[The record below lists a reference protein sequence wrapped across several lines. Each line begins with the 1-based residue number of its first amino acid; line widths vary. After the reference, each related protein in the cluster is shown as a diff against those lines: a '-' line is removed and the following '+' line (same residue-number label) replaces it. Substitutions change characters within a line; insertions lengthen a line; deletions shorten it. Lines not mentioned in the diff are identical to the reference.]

1 MKLDFLSSMRIRL
14 TLWYTTVLALVLLI
28 FAVTSYSY
36 LARAARQRTDA
47 SLSDTLDSLIS
58 TFNTELNDEGQ
69 TIEVSAQEAA
79 LGLHFH
85 DRQLIIYDSSNQV
98 LVASST
104 PSGVASNSNW
114 FLAPDVSEHLLAL
127 TADAV
132 SGRSFSLFPFG
143 REQLRAV
150 ASIVPAKDQSL
161 KFVVVNSLRDESQ
174 SLVQTRRAFYIA
186 VPLALLIA
194 AVGGYLLARKS
205 LAPVVSMGEQA
216 AHIGAANLSQ
226 RIPVPGNNREL
237 GRLAEI
243 FNDLLG
249 RLDKSFAQQKRF
261 MADASHELR
270 TPVAVIV
277 GESEV
282 VLSQPRATDE
292 YRDSLSIV
300 NDEGRRLTRLVEDLF
315 TLARADSGEYPL
327 VMSDFYLDES
337 VNESVRSVRSLAA
350 QKELEL
356 LYRPPETEIA
366 YRGDEAVI
374 TRMVMNLL
382 QNAIK
387 FTPANGRI
395 EVGLKQN
402 CTNWEISVS
411 DSGEGIPEQARQQVF
426 ERFFRVDKVRS
437 RQNLLSG
444 SGAGLGLSI
453 AKWAAELHGGKI
465 VLERTGAHGTTFVIY
480 LPTQANEASAKLKKQ
495 TRISVVGKGGLPP
508 LPTD

>member
-1 MKLDFLSSMRIRL
+1 MKFDFLSSMHIRL
-14 TLWYTTVLALVLLI
+14 TFWYTSVLALVLLI
-28 FAVTSYSY
+28 FALTSYSY

-69 TIEVSAQEAA
+69 TIAVSAQEAA
-79 LGLHFH
+79 MGLHFH
-85 DRQLIIYDSSNQV
+85 DRQLIIYDLNNRV
-98 LVASST
+98 LVASIT
-104 PSGVASNSNW
+104 PGELSSNSNW
-114 FLAPDVSEHLLAL
+114 FLASSVSDDLLAL
-127 TADAV
+127 TSSAAN
-132 SGRSFSLFPFG
+132 GRAFSLFPFNQ
-143 REQLRAV
+143 EQLRAV

-161 KFVVVNSLRDESQ
+161 KFVVVNSLRDENQ
-174 SLVQTRRAFYIA
+174 SLVQTRRAFYVA

-205 LAPVVSMGEQA
+205 LAPVISIGEQA

-226 RIPVPGNNREL
+226 RIPVPKTNREL

-249 RLDKSFAQQKRF
+249 RLEKSFAQQKRF

-282 VLSQPRATDE
+282 ALSQPRDTDE
-292 YRDSLSIV
+292 YRESLNIV

-327 VMSDFYLDES
+327 VLSDFYLDES

-350 QKELEL
+350 QKDLEL
-356 LYRPPETEIA
+356 SYHPPEAEIA

-374 TRMVMNLL
+374 TRMMMNLL

-402 CTNWEISVS
+402 GSNWEISIS
-411 DSGEGIPEQARQQVF
+411 DSGEGISETARAHVF
-426 ERFFRVDKVRS
+426 ERFFRVDKARS
-437 RQNLLSG
+437 RKNILNG

-453 AKWAAELHGGKI
+453 AKWAAELHGGQI
-465 VLERTGAHGTTFVIY
+465 VLEKTGPYGTTFIVC
-480 LPTQANEASAKLKKQ
+480 LPTQGNEVSAKLKKQ
-495 TRISVVGKGGLPP
+495 TGVSAVGKGGLSP
-508 LPTD
+508 LTTD

>member
-14 TLWYTTVLALVLLI
+14 TLWYTSVLALVLLI

-85 DRQLIIYDSSNQV
+85 DRQLIIYDAHNQV
-98 LVASST
+98 LVSSSA
-104 PSGVASNSNW
+104 PSGLASNANW
-114 FLAPDVSEHLLAL
+114 FLAAPVSENLLAL
-127 TADAV
+127 TTTAAN
-132 SGRSFSLFPFG
+132 GRSFSLFAYG
-143 REQLRAV
+143 QEQFRAV

-161 KFVVVNSLRDESQ
+161 KFVVVNSLRDENQ

-216 AHIGAANLSQ
+216 AHIGAANLSR
-226 RIPVPGNNREL
+226 RIPVPENNREL
-237 GRLAEI
+237 GRLAAI

-249 RLDKSFAQQKRF
+249 RLDKSFAEQKRF

-282 VLSQPRATDE
+282 ALSQPRATDE

-327 VMSDFYLDES
+327 VMTDFYLDES

-350 QKELEL
+350 QKGLEL
-356 LYRPPETEIA
+356 LYHAPEIEIA

-374 TRMVMNLL
+374 TRMMMNLL

-395 EVGLKQN
+395 EVGLKLN
-402 CTNWEISVS
+402 CANWEISVS
-411 DSGEGIPEQARQQVF
+411 DSGEGIPEHARQQVF

-437 RQNLLSG
+437 RQNILNG

-465 VLERTGAHGTTFVIY
+465 VLERTGPHGTTFVIY
-480 LPTQANEASAKLKKQ
+480 LPLQ
-495 TRISVVGKGGLPP
+495 TDL
-508 LPTD
+508 